1 MARTKG
7 AEDFED
13 TDNFNGLTNFIGFEF
28 ECDFDCDCA
37 KLLSKTVKQK
47 MNVR

>member
-13 TDNFNGLTNFIGFEF
+13 TDNFNGLTNFIGFEL
-28 ECDFDCDCA
+28 ECDFDCA